1 MCAKSLQLCP
11 TLCNPMNCSVPGS
24 SVFGNL
30 QARILKWA
38 AMPSIGMET
47 KSLMSPALAGGFF
60 TTSAT
65 WEISIC
71 QISMA
76 RDILGCYIIQVNCFV
91 RTSFFRSLLVNVR
104 SEVGILLSLARKE
117 TPHRA
122 NLQEVRIW
130 KAKKESVETDK

>member
-1 MCAKSLQLCP
+1 
-11 TLCNPMNCSVPGS
+11 
-24 SVFGNL
+24 
-30 QARILKWA
+30 
-38 AMPSIGMET
+38 MPSIGMET

-65 WEISIC
+65 WEISTC

-76 RDILGCYIIQVNCFV
+76 RDVLCCYIVEVNCFV
-91 RTSFFRSLLVNVR
+91 RTSFFHSLLVNVR
-104 SEVGILLSLARKE
+104 SEAAILLSLARKE
-117 TPHRA
+117 PHRA